1 MSCWRNFEPTLSIQF
16 VVFFTISSGNFP
28 LLIILCQNQSFKI
41 QCTRTIRV
49 RTIKYG
55 NLINKYNEFTM
66 LNFIQILIK
75 MANISSARM
84 TFLVG
89 GFGLEIEICLNFNGF
104 LFDATCFCFVIH
116 FWFFF
121 LNTIKCSELRYIV
134 HVHMHTLQ

>member
-1 MSCWRNFEPTLSIQF
+1 
-16 VVFFTISSGNFP
+16 
-28 LLIILCQNQSFKI
+28 
-41 QCTRTIRV
+41 
-49 RTIKYG
+49 
-55 NLINKYNEFTM
+55 M

-116 FWFFF
+116 FWLFFF
-121 LNTIKCSELRYIV
+121 FKYNQMLGIKIHCTCAYAYIAVILQIKCDSPVQLLKHFEYLCNI
-134 HVHMHTLQ
+134 